1 MKINVYGAVPIDK
14 LSADNKQQNQTKLAK
29 PDAESKTEH
38 GQNTQ
43 LSNMSKTAQHTFD
56 TLSQQDDVDMAKV
69 KQIQQAIA
77 NGELQLDEDALINTL
92 LDIHK

>member
-1 MKINVYGAVPIDK
+1 MKINMYGAVPIDK
-14 LSADNKQQNQTKLAK
+14 LSTENKQHNQASLSK
-29 PDAESKTEH
+29 PDAEPKAHH
-38 GQNTQ
+38 GQNAQ

>member
-1 MKINVYGAVPIDK
+1 MYGAVPIDK
-14 LSADNKQQNQTKLAK
+14 LSTDNKQQNQAKLSTSGEEQKAQ
-29 PDAESKTEH
+29 H

-43 LSNMSKTAQHTFD
+43 LSNMSKTAQQAFE
-56 TLSQQDDVDMAKV
+56 TLSQHDDVDLEKV
-69 KQIQQAIA
+69 KQMQQAIA